1 MILYN
6 NRIVFQEIDFSIDRW
21 VETAAEIL
29 LEFTNHGSFYCEI
42 HPSEEFCG
50 WLINFH
56 RVKIFG
62 KKNLTA
68 SEIDSSFEQI
78 GLWEMIVE
86 DI

>member
-1 MILYN
+1 MILNN

-50 WLINFH
+50 WLISSH
-56 RVKIFG
+56 KVKMFG
-62 KKNLTA
+62 KNNLTA
-68 SEIDSSFEQI
+68 SVFDSSFEQI
-78 GLWEMIVE
+78 GLWEMRVE
-86 DI
+86 EI